1 MPPDLNAGAP
11 REIPLI
17 AVGARAAAD
26 LCRADPAR
34 AQALITDALSSHV
47 LFPLAARLGDR
58 ISRSW
63 FARRGNPYL
72 DEIRDVADLLG
83 VPGIFFLNLIYEWA
97 CSTSAAPDP
106 SGVGA
111 RLIRVLDWGLSGIGR
126 HVVIAHHA
134 TPVGPFFSAT
144 WPGYAGALTAMAPGR
159 FSAAINQ
166 APRIPIGGSVIID
179 EAIAHLRMLCRGG
192 TLPAAHLLRQI
203 CETAPDFA
211 TAVGLLT
218 DKAVDL
224 AVPAIFTVAGIAADE
239 ARVIE
244 GIGRERR
251 IHRPDKASGVVGVA
265 NDWLSP
271 DLPGQPRVHAASW
284 SKDISPTE
292 NNRLRRTA
300 ICALQAGAF
309 HGAADL
315 AEPVLNDHTV
325 IVASMN
331 ARRGEMSV
339 EALDPPAAGGLPV
352 VVATRRIAAA
362 A

>member
-1 MPPDLNAGAP
+1 MPPDLKAETPG
-11 REIPLI
+11 EIPLI
-17 AVGARAAAD
+17 AVGARAAAH
-26 LCRADPAR
+26 LCRADLDR
-34 AQALITDALSSHV
+34 AHALIADALSSHP

-63 FARRGNPYL
+63 FARRNNPYL

-83 VPGIFFLNLIYEWA
+83 VPGVYFLNLIYEWA

-111 RLIRVLDWGLSGIGR
+111 RLIRVLDWGLTGIGR

-134 TPVGPFFSAT
+134 TPVGPCFSAT
-144 WPGYAGALTAMAPGR
+144 WPGYAGTLTAMAPGR
-159 FSAAINQ
+159 FSAAVNQ
-166 APRIPIGGSVIID
+166 APRIPISGSVIID
-179 EAIAHLRMLCRGG
+179 EIIAHLRMLRRGG
-192 TLPAAHLLRQI
+192 TLPAAHLLRRV

-211 TAVGLLT
+211 AAVGLLT
-218 DKAVDL
+218 DKTVDL

-239 ARVIE
+239 ACVIE

-251 IHRPDKASGVVGVA
+251 VHRPDKASGVVGVA

-271 DLPGQPRVHAASW
+271 DLPGKPRIHAASW
-284 SKDISPTE
+284 SKGMSPMA
-292 NNRLRRTA
+292 NNRLRRAA
-300 ICALQAGAF
+300 ICALQAGPF
-309 HGAADL
+309 HGAAGL

-325 IVASMN
+325 IVAAMN

-352 VVATRRIAAA
+352 VVATRRIVAAV
-362 A
+362 